1 MKIKLLVAV
10 VICFTTNIDAQVGIN
25 TSNPQGTLDVNGRTL
40 GDSYLI
46 DSVNSIVSDNYYL
59 LTRSTDT
66 IPVGKVKKLDISLRN
81 VAPVNMYNVTIQN
94 VQQDEVVNLNTN
106 LETSKYVVA
115 IVGAVFSGATSNRN
129 PDGSYGAYYNEI
141 TKITV
146 GSNTYH
152 AINLD
157 FKGGGTTSSQNG
169 TWNLSLVVYEKVL
182 VKDWGNYVG
191 SVSSASSY
199 KGVSTNTPLGL
210 Q

>member
-1 MKIKLLVAV
+1 MINFK
-10 VICFTTNIDAQVGIN
+10 AQVGIN

-46 DSVNSIVSDNYYL
+46 DGVNSISTDNYYL

-66 IPVGKVKKLDISLRN
+66 TPVGKVKKLDVSLRN
-81 VAPVNMYNVTIQN
+81 VAPVNMYNITIQN

-106 LETSKYVVA
+106 LETGKYVVA
-115 IVGAVFSGATSNRN
+115 IVGAVFSGAALNRN
-129 PDGSYGAYYNEI
+129 SDGSFGAYYNEI
-141 TKITV
+141 TKVTV

-157 FKGGGTTSSQNG
+157 FKGGETTSLQKG

-182 VKDWGNYVG
+182 VKDWGNYAG

-199 KGVSTNTPLGL
+199 KGASTTTPAGL